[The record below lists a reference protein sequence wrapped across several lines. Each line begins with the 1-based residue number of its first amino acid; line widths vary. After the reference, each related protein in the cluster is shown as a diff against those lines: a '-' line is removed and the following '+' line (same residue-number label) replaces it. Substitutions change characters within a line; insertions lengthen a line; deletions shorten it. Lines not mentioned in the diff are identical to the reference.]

1 MTEQRDRPQDSAS
14 VQTAFAALRERT
26 PDPLLITRLER
37 AVQAEQTREDAVR
50 DSRPTW
56 LWVAL
61 PIAAA
66 GGLAFAAA
74 VLHRVEAREAAL
86 HERAHNVTVAL
97 GDDGSHE
104 LEFPLDLTPHGDE
117 FPLVEVEAPHGT
129 WIRHNATDSVPSQCN
144 VTHCT
149 YRLAHPSPAQPV
161 RSLTIA
167 TQKPGQYRIRA
178 SHSSKKSRVN
188 EHIWLDVQP

>member
-1 MTEQRDRPQDSAS
+1 MAEEPRQLQDSAA
-14 VQTAFAALRERT
+14 VQAAFAALRERT
-26 PDPLLITRLER
+26 PDPLLVQRLER
-37 AVQAEQTREDAVR
+37 AVRAEEAKETEQRAA
-50 DSRPTW
+50 RPGW
-56 LWVAL
+56 LWFAL
-61 PIAAA
+61 PVAAV
-66 GGLAFAAA
+66 GSLAVAAA

-104 LEFPLDLTPHGDE
+104 LEVPLDLAPHGDAL
-117 FPLVEVEAPHGT
+117 PHVEVEAPHGT
-129 WIRHNATDSVPSQCN
+129 RIRHGATQTAPEQCN
-144 VTHCT
+144 STHCT
-149 YRLAHPSPAQPV
+149 WRLAHPTPAQPV

-178 SHSSKKSRVN
+178 SHSSKKSRVH